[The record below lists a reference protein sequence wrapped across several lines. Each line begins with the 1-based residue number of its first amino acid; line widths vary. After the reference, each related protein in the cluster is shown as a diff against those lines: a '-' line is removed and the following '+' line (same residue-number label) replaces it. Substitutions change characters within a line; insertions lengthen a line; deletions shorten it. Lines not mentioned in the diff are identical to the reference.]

1 MRTILLSLW
10 LLLSFCAVAS
20 PLPDDCRQLV
30 LVLTADW
37 NQSQAELRRFERPS
51 AAGPWRQVGGAWL
64 AVVGRKGLAWGSSP
78 SPNDSPEKK
87 EGDGRAPAGAF
98 AITSLWLRPGIAS
111 PGPQGFV
118 PQPIHPD
125 TVAVDDPRSAHY
137 NKILRRSQASVD
149 WQSCEKMDI
158 PDYDRVLVVA
168 HNTESPQPGRGSCI
182 FIHRWESADI
192 ATSGCTA
199 MAEDHMKALVDW
211 LRPDRRPF
219 LVQLPRAVA
228 RTWQASGK
236 LPR

>member
-1 MRTILLSLW
+1 M
-10 LLLSFCAVAS
+10 
-20 PLPDDCRQLV
+20 

-37 NQSQAELRRFERPS
+37 DQPQAELRRFERS
-51 AAGPWRQVGGAWL
+51 RAGDPWRPVGEAWL
-64 AVVGRKGLAWGSSP
+64 AVVGRKGLAWGMAPSSGQAP
-78 SPNDSPEKK
+78 HKK

-98 AITSLWLRPGIAS
+98 AITSLWLRPGIAP
-111 PGPQGFV
+111 PGPEGFV

-125 TVAVDDPRSAHY
+125 TVAVDDPRSSHY
-137 NKILRRSQASVD
+137 NRILRRSQTSVD

-182 FIHRWESADI
+182 FIHRWESPEI

-199 MAEDHMKALVDW
+199 VAEGHMQALVDW
-211 LRPDRRPF
+211 LRPDHRPY
-219 LVQLPRAVA
+219 LVQLPRGTA
-228 RTWQASGK
+228 RAWQASGK